1 MKGRVHK
8 TENGWMV
15 EVPEVNKEFQLHPD
29 DVFEMEECS
38 KVFDNILARLAEPVD
53 VKLVVHQKLT
63 GAITYA
69 KVFFQERLEDENRS

>member
-1 MKGRVHK
+1 
-8 TENGWMV
+8 
-15 EVPEVNKEFQLHPD
+15 
-29 DVFEMEECS
+29 MEECS

-69 KVFFQERLEDENRS
+69 KVFQERLEDENRS